1 MRWDWNFTKLIDWDF
16 AMKSKDDTPEQTP
29 TSWSHR
35 LHLKL
40 NSEATRPSSLVEDAT
55 AITIV
60 QEQEGPQQDA
70 SSRIC
75 LQVSDAVQTVPIARL
90 ENSSGTSPDSV
101 SPTISEAVYLLRSP
115 CIRKASTMAEDD
127 MITIRKPS
135 ILVPSSGDIEDDL
148 WFEESI
154 RATALQV
161 FVPFLAAGFGT
172 VGAGL
177 LLDMVQHWPV
187 FQNVTELFILVP
199 ALLGLK
205 GNLEMTMAARMSTQA
220 NLGHMDTLREQWKMA
235 SGNMALIQCQA
246 TVVSLLAS
254 IFAMIMGFITER
266 RFDTGNALMLCASSL
281 VTASV
286 ASLVLGSLMI
296 GVVILSRKYHINPD
310 NVSIPIAASLGDI
323 TTLALLAG
331 SGSLL
336 FSGTEDVRLYV
347 CVVIFFILFIPLWV
361 LIARSTTYT
370 SKVLCS
376 GWIPIISAMAISS
389 LGGSILDMTVPT
401 FENLAVFQPVI
412 SGVAGN
418 LVAIQTSRLSTYLHQ
433 RTKIG
438 TQPHTAGVCVDPCSA
453 FFGKGRNARA
463 ARVLMMMVLPGHLV
477 FTYTISFL
485 RPSRMAIT
493 PVFLLVYFSS
503 AVFLVFILLYLS
515 RCMVYWMWGRK
526 IDPDTAAIPYLTAL
540 GDLFGIGLLALSFH
554 LLRSLGD
561 VNAMA
566 KEESPP
572 FFDDVQLTTVTA

>member
-1 MRWDWNFTKLIDWDF
+1 MAERQPRHASTVGGADDCGGVRMETVEVQVDTTVIR
-16 AMKSKDDTPEQTP
+16 KDI
-29 TSWSHR
+29 R
-35 LHLKL
+35 L
-40 NSEATRPSSLVEDAT
+40 
-55 AITIV
+55 
-60 QEQEGPQQDA
+60 G
-70 SSRIC
+70 
-75 LQVSDAVQTVPIARL
+75 
-90 ENSSGTSPDSV
+90 SSGG
-101 SPTISEAVYLLRSP
+101 
-115 CIRKASTMAEDD
+115 
-127 MITIRKPS
+127 
-135 ILVPSSGDIEDDL
+135 GDVEDDL

-154 RATALQV
+154 QATALQV

-220 NLGHMDTLREQWKMA
+220 NLGNMDTLREQWKMA
-235 SGNMALIQCQA
+235 SGNMALVQCQA

-254 IFAMIMGFITER
+254 LFAVMMGFITER
-266 RFDTGNALMLCASSL
+266 RFDMRNALMLCASSL

-286 ASLVLGSLMI
+286 ASLVLGSVMI
-296 GVVILSRKYHINPD
+296 GVVILSRKHHINPD
-310 NVSIPIAASLGDI
+310 NVAIPVAASLGDL

-331 SGSLL
+331 AGSLL
-336 FSGTEDVRLYV
+336 FGGTEDVRLYL
-347 CVVIFFILFIPLWV
+347 CVVIFFLLFIPLWV
-361 LIARSTTYT
+361 LIARSNAYT
-370 SKVLCS
+370 SSVLWS

-438 TQPHTAGVCVDPCSA
+438 AQPLAGGGICLDPCSA

-477 FTYTISFL
+477 FTYTISFV
-485 RPSRMAIT
+485 RPSRMAVT

-503 AVFLVFILLYLS
+503 ALIQVFLLLYLS
-515 RCMVYWMWGRK
+515 RCMVYWMWARQ
-526 IDPDTAAIPYLTAL
+526 IDPDNAAIPYLTAL
-540 GDLFGIGLLALSFH
+540 GDLLGIGLLALSFH
-554 LLRSLGD
+554 LLRALGD
-561 VNAMA
+561 VNAVPQQLADAHLSADIMA
-566 KEESPP
+566 N
-572 FFDDVQLTTVTA
+572 TALPGEDG

>member
-1 MRWDWNFTKLIDWDF
+1 MAER
-16 AMKSKDDTPEQTP
+16 QTRHASNHP
-29 TSWSHR
+29 RYISSSIEVTELTEYLQEGNDLTAASV
-35 LHLKL
+35 LHI
-40 NSEATRPSSLVEDAT
+40 SEHCDGDGDGYCLDAT
-55 AITIV
+55 EIRIKSSAAR
-60 QEQEGPQQDA
+60 A
-70 SSRIC
+70 S
-75 LQVSDAVQTVPIARL
+75 A
-90 ENSSGTSPDSV
+90 G
-101 SPTISEAVYLLRSP
+101 
-115 CIRKASTMAEDD
+115 
-127 MITIRKPS
+127 
-135 ILVPSSGDIEDDL
+135 SGDSEDDL

-220 NLGHMDTLREQWKMA
+220 NLGNMDTLREQWKSA
-235 SGNMALIQCQA
+235 SGNMALVQCQA

-254 IFAMIMGFITER
+254 LFAVMMGFITER
-266 RFDTGNALMLCASSL
+266 HFELRNALMLCASSL

-286 ASLVLGSLMI
+286 ASLVLGSVMI
-296 GVVILSRKYHINPD
+296 GVVILSRKHHINPD
-310 NVSIPIAASLGDI
+310 NVAIPVAASLGDL

-331 SGSLL
+331 AGSLL
-336 FSGTEDVRLYV
+336 FGGTEDVRLYL
-347 CVVIFFILFIPLWV
+347 CVVIFFLLFIPLWV
-361 LIARSTTYT
+361 LIARSNTYT
-370 SKVLCS
+370 SSVLWS

-438 TQPHTAGVCVDPCSA
+438 ARPIEAGGGICLDPCSA

-477 FTYTISFL
+477 FTYTISFV
-485 RPSRMAIT
+485 RPSRMAVT

-503 AVFLVFILLYLS
+503 ALLQVFLLLYLS
-515 RCMVYWMWGRK
+515 RCMVYWMWARQ
-526 IDPDTAAIPYLTAL
+526 IDPDNAAIPYLTAL
-540 GDLFGIGLLALSFH
+540 GDLLGIGLLALSFH
-554 LLRSLGD
+554 LLRALGD
-561 VNAMA
+561 VNAMPQQLA
-566 KEESPP
+566 
-572 FFDDVQLTTVTA
+572 DVEFSTEPTDAALAVDGG

>member
-1 MRWDWNFTKLIDWDF
+1 MTEDRCNDEEDQL
-16 AMKSKDDTPEQTP
+16 
-29 TSWSHR
+29 
-35 LHLKL
+35 
-40 NSEATRPSSLVEDAT
+40 ATRSERVAINVE
-55 AITIV
+55 
-60 QEQEGPQQDA
+60 
-70 SSRIC
+70 SRKE
-75 LQVSDAVQTVPIARL
+75 VAADGDKKA
-90 ENSSGTSPDSV
+90 DDD
-101 SPTISEAVYLLRSP
+101 
-115 CIRKASTMAEDD
+115 CIRKM
-127 MITIRKPS
+127 S
-135 ILVPSSGDIEDDL
+135 ILPVPSSGDIEDDL

-161 FVPFLAAGFGT
+161 FVPFMAAGFGT

-187 FQNVTELFILVP
+187 FQKVTELFILVP

-235 SGNMALIQCQA
+235 SGNMALVQCQA

-254 IFAMIMGFITER
+254 IFAVMMGFITEHT
-266 RFDTGNALMLCASSL
+266 FDIGNALMLCASSL

-296 GVVILSRKYHINPD
+296 GVVILSRRYHINPD

-370 SKVLCS
+370 SQVLWS

-389 LGGSILDMTVPT
+389 LGGCILDMTVPT
-401 FENLAVFQPVI
+401 FDNLAVFQPVI

-438 TQPHTAGVCVDPCSA
+438 THPHAAGVCIDPCSA

-485 RPSRMAIT
+485 RPTRMAIT

-503 AVFLVFILLYLS
+503 AIVQVFVLLYMS

-526 IDPDTAAIPYLTAL
+526 IDPDNAAIPYLTAL

-554 LLRSLGD
+554 LLRSIGD
-561 VNAMA
+561 VNALP
-566 KEESPP
+566 KE
-572 FFDDVQLTTVTA
+572 LR

>member
-1 MRWDWNFTKLIDWDF
+1 M
-16 AMKSKDDTPEQTP
+16 
-29 TSWSHR
+29 
-35 LHLKL
+35 
-40 NSEATRPSSLVEDAT
+40 
-55 AITIV
+55 
-60 QEQEGPQQDA
+60 
-70 SSRIC
+70 
-75 LQVSDAVQTVPIARL
+75 
-90 ENSSGTSPDSV
+90 
-101 SPTISEAVYLLRSP
+101 EAVEVQVDTSVVRMDT
-115 CIRKASTMAEDD
+115 R
-127 MITIRKPS
+127 
-135 ILVPSSGDIEDDL
+135 VGSSAGDEEDDL

-154 RATALQV
+154 QATALQV

-220 NLGHMDTLREQWKMA
+220 NLGNMDTLREQWKMA
-235 SGNMALIQCQA
+235 SGNMALVQCQA

-254 IFAMIMGFITER
+254 LFAVMMGFITER
-266 RFDTGNALMLCASSL
+266 RFDMRNALMLCASSL

-286 ASLVLGSLMI
+286 ASLVLGSVMI
-296 GVVILSRKYHINPD
+296 GVVILSRKHHINPD
-310 NVSIPIAASLGDI
+310 NVAIPVAASLGDL

-331 SGSLL
+331 AGSLL
-336 FSGTEDVRLYV
+336 FGGTEDVRLYL
-347 CVVIFFILFIPLWV
+347 CVVIFFLLFIPLWV
-361 LIARSTTYT
+361 LIARSNAYT
-370 SKVLCS
+370 SSVLWS

-438 TQPHTAGVCVDPCSA
+438 AQPLAGGGICLDPCSA

-477 FTYTISFL
+477 FTYTISFV
-485 RPSRMAIT
+485 RPSRMAVT

-503 AVFLVFILLYLS
+503 ALIQVFLLLYLS
-515 RCMVYWMWGRK
+515 RCMVYWMWARQ
-526 IDPDTAAIPYLTAL
+526 IDPDNAAIPYLTAL
-540 GDLFGIGLLALSFH
+540 GDLLGIGLLALSFH
-554 LLRSLGD
+554 LLRALGD
-561 VNAMA
+561 VNAAPQQLADAHLPAEIMA
-566 KEESPP
+566 ITALPA
-572 FFDDVQLTTVTA
+572 DDG

>member
-1 MRWDWNFTKLIDWDF
+1 MANKGPSQEVVTKPWRQRLQI
-16 AMKSKDDTPEQTP
+16 SLSSE
-29 TSWSHR
+29 TSSSR
-35 LHLKL
+35 P
-40 NSEATRPSSLVEDAT
+40 NSFNEETSVTNLSV
-55 AITIV
+55 V
-60 QEQEGPQQDA
+60 KEQEAGEDHLDLP
-70 SSRIC
+70 STS
-75 LQVSDAVQTVPIARL
+75 L
-90 ENSSGTSPDSV
+90 EV
-101 SPTISEAVYLLRSP
+101 SPTSMTVEVDDNDAGVSAGVRLLRAQMASGALRYGP
-115 CIRKASTMAEDD
+115 CVRKISMATEEELFSV
-127 MITIRKPS
+127 RKTS
-135 ILVPSSGDIEDDL
+135 FVPTLTSKGDIEDDL

-187 FQNVTELFILVP
+187 FQKVTELFILVP

-220 NLGHMDTLREQWKMA
+220 NLGNMDTLREQWKMA
-235 SGNMALIQCQA
+235 SGNMALVQCQA

-266 RFDTGNALMLCASSL
+266 RFDTHNALMLCASSL

-310 NVSIPIAASLGDI
+310 NVAIPIAASLGDI

-336 FSGTEDVRLYV
+336 FNGTEDVRLYV
-347 CVVIFFILFIPLWV
+347 CVVIFFMLFIPLWV

-370 SKVLCS
+370 SEVLWS

-389 LGGSILDMTVPT
+389 LGGCILDMTVPT

-438 TQPHTAGVCVDPCSA
+438 THPHSAGVCIDPCSA
-453 FFGKGRNARA
+453 FFGKGRNART

-485 RPSRMAIT
+485 RPSHMSIT

-503 AVFLVFILLYLS
+503 AIFQVFILLYLS

-526 IDPDTAAIPYLTAL
+526 IDPDNAAIPYLTAF

-554 LLRSLGD
+554 LLRAVGD
-561 VNAMA
+561 VNAA
-566 KEESPP
+566 PRVTQ
-572 FFDDVQLTTVTA
+572 DDPWDDLLPELTPKNLSMPVL

>member
-1 MRWDWNFTKLIDWDF
+1 SGKPLR
-16 AMKSKDDTPEQTP
+16 Q
-29 TSWSHR
+29 R
-35 LHLKL
+35 LEV
-40 NSEATRPSSLVEDAT
+40 SETGGSRPVSLVEETSVGNNVPTVVAGVVVAASPVTD
-55 AITIV
+55 
-60 QEQEGPQQDA
+60 QE
-70 SSRIC
+70 
-75 LQVSDAVQTVPIARL
+75 VSAGVR
-90 ENSSGTSPDSV
+90 
-101 SPTISEAVYLLRSP
+101 LLRAQVASGELRYGPCVREALAEEGLLSARRRSP
-115 CIRKASTMAEDD
+115 
-127 MITIRKPS
+127 
-135 ILVPSSGDIEDDL
+135 VPTGDIEDDL
-148 WFEESI
+148 WFEESV

-187 FQNVTELFILVP
+187 FQKVTELFILVP

-235 SGNMALIQCQA
+235 SGNMALVQCQA

-266 RFDTGNALMLCASSL
+266 RFDTHNALMLCASSL

-296 GVVILSRKYHINPD
+296 GVVILSRKHHINPD
-310 NVSIPIAASLGDI
+310 NVAIPIAASLGDI

-336 FSGTEDVRLYV
+336 FNGTEDVRLYV
-347 CVVIFFILFIPLWV
+347 CVVIFFMLFIPLWV
-361 LIARSTTYT
+361 LIARSSAYT
-370 SKVLCS
+370 SEVLWS

-412 SGVAGN
+412 SGVGGN

-438 TQPHTAGVCVDPCSA
+438 THPHSAGVCIDPCSA
-453 FFGKGRNARA
+453 FFGKGQAGVHAGRNART
-463 ARVLMMMVLPGHLV
+463 ARVLMMMVLPGHLA

-485 RPSRMAIT
+485 RPSHMSIT

-503 AVFLVFILLYLS
+503 AIFQVFILLYLS

-526 IDPDTAAIPYLTAL
+526 IDPDNAAIPYLTAL

-554 LLRSLGD
+554 LLRSVGD
-561 VNAMA
+561 VNAA
-566 KEESPP
+566 PRP
-572 FFDDVQLTTVTA
+572 TTPW